1 MNARLNPIKQRF
13 SMLRDQTQQG
23 LGQRGL
29 SGSTF
34 MNEALTNV
42 DTTAGRELGDAGA
55 LATQEMAQ
63 FESGLN
69 AQELQ
74 AFNQKASMFAELN
87 GVSLEVAKA
96 RLIQELETFKLGSQ
110 KDSSQ
115 TVREKS
121 FDLSG
126 KFGI

>member
-1 MNARLNPIKQRF
+1 
-13 SMLRDQTQQG
+13 
-23 LGQRGL
+23 
-29 SGSTF
+29 

-42 DTTAGRELGDAGA
+42 DTAAGRELGDAGA

-69 AQELQ
+69 AQELE
-74 AFNQKASMFAELN
+74 AFNQKAAGLAQLN

-96 RLIQELETFKLGSQ
+96 RLMQELSTLSLGT
-110 KDSSQ
+110 Q
-115 TVREKS
+115 TDGSKTTREKS